1 MWWPPP
7 VPPEKTS
14 AEMAHFGLT
23 RGAGGPHIRRQGRI
37 RQVGPPNE
45 RVDRFIAAQT
55 QKYNEEKAA
64 ELARKRETD
73 KLLAGA
79 EAPPQSQVP
88 QQSQVSHGTQVT
100 QRSAPRQPDG
110 GEGIEAK
117 IGKAHT
123 MANTAHNLA
132 ASVRSDITKHIGTVE
147 ERFEAARARVAEL
160 ESEVASLHDAA
171 KDAWYS
177 TFWMYAD
184 VVQNAAILDNIPGK
198 KAKIIYI
205 AEAPGT
211 AVLFG
216 EMEQTPEGPAMR
228 CRWVNPE
235 VGQLSSG
242 WMLLRDAQG
251 NKILTNFRLVY

>member
-1 MWWPPP
+1 
-7 VPPEKTS
+7 
-14 AEMAHFGLT
+14 MAHFGLT

-55 QKYNEEKAA
+55 QKYKEEKAA
-64 ELARKRETD
+64 ELARKRETE
-73 KLLAGA
+73 KLLAA
-79 EAPPQSQVP
+79 SEAPVGNQRSQVA
-88 QQSQVSHGTQVT
+88 HETQVT
-100 QRSAPRQPDG
+100 QRTAPRQPDG

-117 IGKAHT
+117 IGKAHA

-132 ASVRSDITKHIGTVE
+132 ASVRSDFTKHIGTVE

-184 VVQNAAILDNIPGK
+184 VVQNAAILDSPPGK
-198 KAKIIYI
+198 KAKILDIV
-205 AEAPGT
+205 EAPGT

-216 EMEQTPEGPAMR
+216 EMEHTSEGPAMR

-235 VGQLSSG
+235 IGQLSSG

>member
-1 MWWPPP
+1 
-7 VPPEKTS
+7 
-14 AEMAHFGLT
+14 MAHFGLT
-23 RGAGGPHIRRQGRI
+23 RGAGGPHVRRQGRI

-55 QKYNEEKAA
+55 QKYKEEKAA
-64 ELARKRETD
+64 ELARKRETE
-73 KLLAGA
+73 KLLAGS
-79 EAPPQSQVP
+79 EAPVGNQQSQVP
-88 QQSQVSHGTQVT
+88 VGNQVT
-100 QRSAPRQPDG
+100 QRTAPRQPDG

-117 IGKAHT
+117 IGKAHA

-160 ESEVASLHDAA
+160 EREVASLHDAA

-184 VVQNAAILDNIPGK
+184 VVQNAAILDSTPGK
-198 KAKIIYI
+198 KAKILDIV
-205 AEAPGT
+205 EAPGT

-216 EMEQTPEGPAMR
+216 EMEQTAEGPAMR

-235 VGQLSSG
+235 IGQLSSG

-251 NKILTNFRLVY
+251 HKILTNFRLVY